1 MSPSL
6 FLFWALVAVV
16 VSTAAS
22 AALARNLVYAALSL
36 GASLAGVAGLYLFLQ
51 AEYLAVVQMTV
62 YVGGILI
69 LILFGVMFSRDL
81 LGTATAPSWPARILG
96 GITFLAVLVGSGRTA
111 WVAAHR
117 GQLPSPSG
125 SLEMVRSAPETW
137 VGNIASDSP
146 VHLGTL
152 LMDKW
157 LVPFLV
163 IAMLLTVVLV
173 AALGLVRKENTP

>member
-6 FLFWALVAVV
+6 ILFWALVALVV
-16 VSTAAS
+16 GTATS

-81 LGTATAPSWPARILG
+81 LGTSSAPSWPARILG
-96 GITFLAVLVGSGRTA
+96 GATFLAVLAAAGRTA
-111 WVAAHR
+111 WVASAR
-117 GQLPSPSG
+117 GGLPSPDGNLS
-125 SLEMVRSAPETW
+125 MVRSSPEAW
-137 VGNIASDSP
+137 SGNIASDSP
-146 VHLGTL
+146 VHLGSL
-152 LMDKW
+152 LMGTW
-157 LVPFLV
+157 LSPFLV
-163 IAMLLTVVLV
+163 IAVLLTVVLV
-173 AALGLVRKENTP
+173 AALGIVRKENTP

>member
-16 VSTAAS
+16 MAAAAC

-36 GASLAGVAGLYLFLQ
+36 GLCLAGVAGLYLFLQ
-51 AEYLAVVQMTV
+51 AEYLAVIQMSV

-81 LGTATAPSWPARILG
+81 LGHHSVPSWPARILG
-96 GITFLAVLVGSGRTA
+96 GATFLTVLVGAGRIA
-111 WVAAHR
+111 WVATQR
-117 GQLPSPSG
+117 GLLETPVG
-125 SLEMVRSAPETW
+125 SLSTVRSAPEDWPGT
-137 VGNIASDSP
+137 IASNAP
-146 VHLGTL
+146 VHLGNL
-152 LMDKW
+152 LMDQW

-163 IAMLLTVVLV
+163 IALLLTIVLV
-173 AALGLVRKENTP
+173 AALGLVRKEIQ